1 MATVKKVLESKN
13 RPSVKMGY
21 KMPNVTHT
29 YLYCG
34 VEGKTNKEIRA
45 RFSELK
51 KISIEDGAKEV
62 KLELICYGEHTGDW
76 VFSQVFNNGAEY
88 GAAMDKWS
96 ARWSSDAESDTK
108 HRWKDDPCINL
119 ISISGTYEEVLT

>member
-1 MATVKKVLESKN
+1 
-13 RPSVKMGY
+13 
-21 KMPNVTHT
+21 MPNVTHT

-34 VEGKTNKEIRA
+34 VEGKTNEEIRA

-51 KISIEDGAKEV
+51 KLSLEDGAKEA
-62 KLELICYGEHTGDW
+62 KLELICYGKYTGYW

-96 ARWSSDAESDTK
+96 ARWSSNETAGSK
-108 HRWKDDPCINL
+108 YRWKGDHCIDL
-119 ISISGTYEEVLT
+119 VMSSMLYEEVLN

>member
-1 MATVKKVLESKN
+1 M
-13 RPSVKMGY
+13 
-21 KMPNVTHT
+21 

-51 KISIEDGAKEV
+51 KLSLEDGAKDATLEV
-62 KLELICYGEHTGDW
+62 ICYGEHTGHW

-96 ARWSSDAESDTK
+96 ARWESDAESSTK
-108 HRWKDDPCINL
+108 HRWKADPCIDL
-119 ISISGTYEEVLT
+119 IAISGTYEEVLN

>member
-1 MATVKKVLESKN
+1 
-13 RPSVKMGY
+13 
-21 KMPNVTHT
+21 MPNVTHS

-34 VEGKTNKEIRA
+34 VEGKSNKEIRA

-51 KISIEDGAKEV
+51 KLSLEDGAKSV
-62 KLELICYGEHTGDW
+62 RLELICYGKHTGHW

-96 ARWSSDAESDTK
+96 ARWSSDDSAESL
-108 HRWKDDPCINL
+108 HRWKADHCIDL
-119 ISISGTYEEVLT
+119 IAISGTYEEILD